1 MAMMIT
7 VDGYQLLGLT
17 ATLLIT
23 LGSII
28 FAAGRMLVNQFDRRL
43 NERFTALDVSRVDS
57 QNHWDAKFAALERS
71 TAMDAEE
78 WRRIER
84 EFMRFQAS
92 LPLEYQRR
100 EDAIRDQSRIESKLD
115 GLAHLIQRLQNHG
128 D

>member
-1 MAMMIT
+1 MSVT
-7 VDGYQLLGLT
+7 VDVYQLLGL
-17 ATLLIT
+17 ALTLLIA
-23 LGSII
+23 LGSMI

-43 NERFTALDVSRVDS
+43 NERFNALDVSRVDS
-57 QNHWDAKFAALERS
+57 QNHWDAKFTALERS
-71 TAMDAEE
+71 TSVDAEE

-92 LPLEYQRR
+92 LPIEYQRR

-115 GLAHLIQRLQNHG
+115 GLAHLIQRSQNNG

>member
-1 MAMMIT
+1 MLT
-7 VDGYQLLGLT
+7 VDVWQLLGLT
-17 ATLLIT
+17 VTLLIALVT
-23 LGSII
+23 MM

-43 NERFTALDVSRVDS
+43 NERFNALDVSRVDS
-57 QNHWDAKFAALERS
+57 QNHWDAKFSALERA
-71 TAMDAEE
+71 TAADAEE

-115 GLAHLIQRLQNHG
+115 GLAHLIQRLQNNG

>member
-1 MAMMIT
+1 MAIAID
-7 VDGYQLLGLT
+7 VWQLLGLT
-17 ATLLIT
+17 VSLLIALVT
-23 LGSII
+23 MM

-43 NERFTALDVSRVDS
+43 NERFNALDVSRVDS
-57 QNHWDAKFAALERS
+57 QNHWDAKFTALEKATS
-71 TAMDAEE
+71 ADAEE

-92 LPLEYQRR
+92 LPIEYQRR

-115 GLAHLIQRLQNHG
+115 GLAKLFQRSQNNG

>member
-1 MAMMIT
+1 MSVT
-7 VDGYQLLGLT
+7 VDVYQLLGL
-17 ATLLIT
+17 ALTLLIA
-23 LGSII
+23 LGSMM

-43 NERFTALDVSRVDS
+43 NERFNALDVSRVDS
-57 QNHWDAKFAALERS
+57 QNHWDAKFTALERS
-71 TAMDAEE
+71 TSIDAEE

-115 GLAHLIQRLQNHG
+115 GLANLIQRLQNNG